1 MHPMKPHMT
10 LSNNFLVLPLS
21 KKKELFGFA
30 VAIFFKLD
38 CVSVTK
44 WLCQIRRYV
53 MPCHMLI
60 FFIFL
65 FNVLKK
71 KLYTFFFW

>member
-1 MHPMKPHMT
+1 MKPHMT
-10 LSNNFLVLPLS
+10 LSNNFLVLRLS
-21 KKKELFGFA
+21 KKKKKKLFGFA